1 MQVHTCPSA
10 ISVAS
15 HCLNQIL
22 RSDKLRRKALASGMP
37 ASPPEEL
44 SNKAVDA
51 LWTAALDVVKDNFNA
66 AEHLPKKVYDFLLP
80 IAASTCQGLFSTVM
94 MFAAA
99 MPALSN
105 GASVRVW
112 NQKPSPLAL
121 LVLHMAPPQR
131 GKSRLFQAVELMFET
146 ADDFVAKL
154 AKEQADQVAAKLAPP
169 VEGAGP
175 YPELQITTKSISLQS
190 FTMTEFFYRCSVE
203 FPQVEIAGN
212 KKDKTAARVWYGQA
226 FNLDECYEFLE
237 QIGLLG
243 ARGDR
248 GDKPSGPV
256 NSHAS
261 TLNTL
266 VQRGKTKRATRTSTS
281 YESSRTQ
288 HIALSILG
296 NGHPS
301 KLISMERGLEGG
313 HTAATRER
321 FLFAVDVSTARHGK
335 LPKDLLRADD
345 ELPAW
350 TWLPLTPLQATIFR
364 WTSLLNNP
372 RHFED
377 MSKIEDESDE
387 EGYPAVLPDGVR
399 SRVRYIEG
407 TDTNGALK
415 PFWIYQTSVISSR
428 FNDGTRSV

>member
-1 MQVHTCPSA
+1 M
-10 ISVAS
+10 S
-15 HCLNQIL
+15 HDLNVFF
-22 RSDKLRRKALASGMP
+22 KATLASGMP

-44 SNKAVDA
+44 SQKAVDA

-80 IAASTCQGLFSTVM
+80 IAAATCQGMFSTVM

-131 GKSRLFQAVELMFET
+131 GKSRLFQAVELLFET

-154 AKEQADQVAAKLAPP
+154 AKEQADQLAAKLAPP

-175 YPELQITTKSISLQS
+175 PPELQVTTKSISLQS

-203 FPQVEIAGN
+203 FPQVEIGGH
-212 KKDKTAARVWYGQA
+212 KKDKTAMRVWYGQA

-237 QIGLLG
+237 QIGLVG
-243 ARGDR
+243 SRGDR
-248 GDKPSGPV
+248 GEKPSSSV

-266 VQRGKTKRATRTSTS
+266 VQRGKPSEPLAPQPRMKAHGLSTLLCPFLATGTHPN
-281 YESSRTQ
+281 SSAWSVDWKVGIQ
-288 HIALSILG
+288 LPLG
-296 NGHPS
+296 NGFYLLWMYPQ
-301 KLISMERGLEGG
+301 RGTTNCQKTSCEQVMSSQLG
-313 HTAATRER
+313 HGC
-321 FLFAVDVSTARHGK
+321 L
-335 LPKDLLRADD
+335 
-345 ELPAW
+345 
-350 TWLPLTPLQATIFR
+350 
-364 WTSLLNNP
+364 
-372 RHFED
+372 
-377 MSKIEDESDE
+377 
-387 EGYPAVLPDGVR
+387 
-399 SRVRYIEG
+399 
-407 TDTNGALK
+407 
-415 PFWIYQTSVISSR
+415 
-428 FNDGTRSV
+428 

>member
-1 MQVHTCPSA
+1 M
-10 ISVAS
+10 S
-15 HCLNQIL
+15 HHLNVFF
-22 RSDKLRRKALASGMP
+22 KATLASGMP

-44 SNKAVDA
+44 SQKAVDA

-80 IAASTCQGLFSTVM
+80 IAAATCQGMFSTVM

-131 GKSRLFQAVELMFET
+131 GKSRLFQAVELLFET

-154 AKEQADQVAAKLAPP
+154 AKEQADQLAAKLAPP

-175 YPELQITTKSISLQS
+175 PPELQVTTKSVSLQS

-203 FPQVEIAGN
+203 FPQVEIGGH
-212 KKDKTAARVWYGQA
+212 KKDKTAMRVWYGQA

-237 QIGLLG
+237 QIGLVG
-243 ARGDR
+243 SRGDR
-248 GDKPSGPV
+248 GEKPSSSV

-288 HIALSILG
+288 HIALSVLG

-313 HTAATRER
+313 HTAASRET
-321 FLFAVDVSTARHGK
+321 VSTCCGCIH
-335 LPKDLLRADD
+335 
-345 ELPAW
+345 
-350 TWLPLTPLQATIFR
+350 
-364 WTSLLNNP
+364 
-372 RHFED
+372 
-377 MSKIEDESDE
+377 SKAQQIAKR
-387 EGYPAVLPDGVR
+387 PFA
-399 SRVRYIEG
+399 SR
-407 TDTNGALK
+407 
-415 PFWIYQTSVISSR
+415 
-428 FNDGTRSV
+428 

>member
-1 MQVHTCPSA
+1 M
-10 ISVAS
+10 S
-15 HCLNQIL
+15 HHLNVFF
-22 RSDKLRRKALASGMP
+22 KATLASGMP

-44 SNKAVDA
+44 SQKAVDA

-80 IAASTCQGLFSTVM
+80 IAAVTCQGMFSTVM

-131 GKSRLFQAVELMFET
+131 GKSRLFQAVELLFET

-154 AKEQADQVAAKLAPP
+154 AKEQADQLAAKLAPP

-175 YPELQITTKSISLQS
+175 PPELQVTTKSVSLQS

-203 FPQVEIAGN
+203 FPQVEIGGH
-212 KKDKTAARVWYGQA
+212 KKDKTAMRVWYGQA

-237 QIGLLG
+237 QIGLVG
-243 ARGDR
+243 SRGDR
-248 GDKPSGPV
+248 GEKPSSSV

-288 HIALSILG
+288 HIALSVLG

-321 FLFAVDVSTARHGK
+321 FLFAVDVSTARHDK
-335 LPKDLLRADD
+335 LPKDLLRAGD

-372 RHFED
+372 SHFED
-377 MSKIEDESDE
+377 MSKIEDDSDE

-399 SRVRYIEG
+399 SRVRYIKG
-407 TDTNGALK
+407 TDTNGALT
-415 PFWIYQTSVISSR
+415 PL
-428 FNDGTRSV
+428 

>member
-1 MQVHTCPSA
+1 ME
-10 ISVAS
+10 
-15 HCLNQIL
+15 
-22 RSDKLRRKALASGMP
+22 
-37 ASPPEEL
+37 PE
-44 SNKAVDA
+44 A
-51 LWTAALDVVKDNFNA
+51 
-66 AEHLPKKVYDFLLP
+66 Y
-80 IAASTCQGLFSTVM
+80 
-94 MFAAA
+94 
-99 MPALSN
+99 
-105 GASVRVW
+105 
-112 NQKPSPLAL
+112 PLAL

-313 HTAATRER
+313 HTAATGER
-321 FLFAVDVSTARHGK
+321 FLFAVDVSTARHG
-335 LPKDLLRADD
+335 
-345 ELPAW
+345 
-350 TWLPLTPLQATIFR
+350 
-364 WTSLLNNP
+364 
-372 RHFED
+372 
-377 MSKIEDESDE
+377 
-387 EGYPAVLPDGVR
+387 
-399 SRVRYIEG
+399 
-407 TDTNGALK
+407 
-415 PFWIYQTSVISSR
+415 
-428 FNDGTRSV
+428 